1 MKSPKLQTLID
12 RATRTAYENAT
23 DWMRSDP
30 AIAAQLRDGL
40 RTTIEAFET
49 IEADDQTSEE
59 VLLNRMLAAVE
70 RVLSYY
76 QSLPGS
82 RGNGNVL
89 PSVSSS
95 VKSSTFYIQNETNL
109 TSNT

>member
-70 RVLSYY
+70 PVLSYY

-82 RGNGNVL
+82 RGEWECSAVGI
-89 PSVSSS
+89 
-95 VKSSTFYIQNETNL
+95 VKREIINL
-109 TSNT
+109 LHTE

>member
-40 RTTIEAFET
+40 RMTIEAFEK
-49 IEADDQTSEE
+49 I
-59 VLLNRMLAAVE
+59 
-70 RVLSYY
+70 
-76 QSLPGS
+76 
-82 RGNGNVL
+82 
-89 PSVSSS
+89 
-95 VKSSTFYIQNETNL
+95 
-109 TSNT
+109 